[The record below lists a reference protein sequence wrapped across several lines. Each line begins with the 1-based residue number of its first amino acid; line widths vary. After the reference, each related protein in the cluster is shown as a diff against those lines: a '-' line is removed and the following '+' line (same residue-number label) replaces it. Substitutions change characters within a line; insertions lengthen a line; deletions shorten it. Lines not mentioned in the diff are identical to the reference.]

1 MSEFDTLISPDM
13 RKPGTR
19 AAIVIDVYQT
29 MTSCGYAVPFYKF
42 LGHRHE
48 LVRYFVKR
56 EASDQRAIEED
67 SAEAKTDG
75 LKTFRTKYNLASRDG
90 LPALLTA
97 PESDVVPTSPLHRD
111 IREDKTTT
119 RLAKKL

>member
-29 MTSCGYAVPFYKF
+29 MTF